1 MIITRAEAKQ
11 QNLTHYYTGK
21 PCGRGHTDYRF
32 TSIGKCKT
40 CAREDTMRQHIHTTT
55 KRRSYTGGEGFVIAA
70 TNKHNGVYLYDK
82 VNYVNP
88 KTPVEITCK
97 IHGNFMCS
105 PTNHIQGQ
113 GCKQCAYEK
122 LIQLPRF
129 QPKPL
134 ATFIQDA
141 IKVHGDKFDYSYV
154 EYKGAKISVLLQCK
168 AHPETLYRQ
177 QPSNH
182 LSGQNPCLKCGHAT
196 SKAEQEVF
204 KYVSSITT
212 AYNGYRD
219 IQNVHSV
226 DIYIPSANLAVEFH
240 GMYWHSHFNA
250 EDEKANKNKS
260 YNKYKECADKGV
272 RLITIYET
280 EWQQRQPQIK
290 RLLRNAIG
298 KTKGKLMARKC
309 QLGEV
314 STQEAKEFY
323 DRYHPQGGE
332 GAGKH
337 YGLFWKGKLVA
348 CMRFAVGSND
358 RGHNTNRVWTL
369 ARFATRVNV
378 LGGASKLFKAFVKD
392 EQPEIIKSF
401 SDNRYF
407 SGGMYEQLGFTM
419 ELESQPDYQVWSQ
432 KIGLKPKTHYQRRA
446 LQKRLND
453 HNINEVY
460 NHEIDPRTEKEMTYL
475 MGAGRIYDCGKKRWV
490 WTP

>member
-1 MIITRAEAKQ
+1 MSSRQLARELGEKYYDTGLPCKSGHLAKRATVSGACYECTAEASANWRRNNLDIMAAHLRKYRANNKDKVKENDLKTMVKRREDNPQKYKDIKNKSYRKIVLETQGREVRDFNIIPLDEVITRILQPHKKD
-11 QNLTHYYTGK
+11 LVYVSG
-21 PCGRGHTDYRF
+21 F
-32 TSIGKCKT
+32 T
-40 CAREDTMRQHIHTTT
+40 
-55 KRRSYTGGEGFVIAA
+55 
-70 TNKHNGVYLYDK
+70 
-82 VNYVNP
+82 
-88 KTPVEITCK
+88 
-97 IHGNFMCS
+97 
-105 PTNHIQGQ
+105 
-113 GCKQCAYEK
+113 K
-122 LIQLPRF
+122 LQAD
-129 QPKPL
+129 
-134 ATFIQDA
+134 ATFKCTIHN
-141 IKVHGDKFDYSYV
+141 KELVSNVHNV
-154 EYKGAKISVLLQCK
+154 IRGA
-168 AHPETLYRQ
+168 
-177 QPSNH
+177 
-182 LSGQNPCLKCGHAT
+182 NPCTQCNHKKSAAELAILK
-196 SKAEQEVF
+196 
-204 KYVSSITT
+204 YLSIFTKT
-212 AYNGYRD
+212 LHQDKSLLENKR
-219 IQNVHSV
+219 SEL
-226 DIYIPSANLAVEFH
+226 DIYIPNANLAVEFH

-250 EDEKANKNKS
+250 EDEKANKDKS

-272 RLITIYET
+272 RLITVYET

-332 GAGKH
+332 GNGKH
-337 YGLFWKGKLVA
+337 YGLYWKGKLVA
-348 CMRFAVGSND
+348 CMRFAIGSND

-419 ELESQPDYQVWSQ
+419 ELESKPDYQVWSQ
-432 KIGLKPKTHYQRRA
+432 KLGLRPKSHYQRRA

-453 HNINEVY
+453 HKVNEVY
-460 NHEIDPRTEKEMTYL
+460 EHTTDTRTEKEMTYL